1 MVAYQPESDT
11 KPIPFSLFS
20 EVVNEMSTFSFL
32 QSINIVE
39 QILSGLPLSKE
50 KSFSHNCQLM
60 CVHTHIHVCA
70 SMYASV

>member
-11 KPIPFSLFS
+11 KSIPFSLFS

-32 QSINIVE
+32 QSINIVK

-50 KSFSHNCQLM
+50 KSFSHNC
-60 CVHTHIHVCA
+60 
-70 SMYASV
+70 